1 MKRSIVFIIVFVIL
15 YIFSNRPMEAV
26 VASPEK
32 VENKHA
38 VTKAKGY
45 LLYEKIREKQ
55 RREAKEAKDDSQ
67 TIDFLGYQQSLRHES
82 PRHS

>member
-1 MKRSIVFIIVFVIL
+1 MATAI
-15 YIFSNRPMEAV
+15 
-26 VASPEK
+26 
-32 VENKHA
+32 
-38 VTKAKGY
+38 Y

-67 TIDFLGYQQSLRHES
+67 TIDFLGYQQSLRHDS